1 MTEMFF
7 PSAPATVADVTQA
20 AIANAT
26 GDLVTATYVLAAAG
40 FFVGLL
46 QVHVVW
52 RGINKMTE
60 ASEKRDKRHEAAMT
74 AETDRHQEA
83 MDAQKAARAADA
95 DRHREAMD
103 AERNRHQ
110 EAMKAL
116 HALIRN
122 SGRRNRP
129 IPAR

>member
-7 PSAPATVADVTQA
+7 SSAPATVADVTQT

-40 FFVGLL
+40 LLVGLL

-52 RGINKMTE
+52 RGIDKMTE
-60 ASEKRDKRHEAAMT
+60 ASEKRDKRHRKTMK
-74 AETDRHQEA
+74 AETRRHKKT
-83 MDAQKAARAADA
+83 MKADTR
-95 DRHREAMD
+95 RHTEAMD

-116 HALIRN
+116 NALIRN

>member
-7 PSAPATVADVTQA
+7 SSAPAAVADVTQA

-60 ASEKRDKRHEAAMT
+60 ASEKRDKRHRKTMK
-74 AETDRHQEA
+74 AETRRHKKT
-83 MDAQKAARAADA
+83 MKADTR
-95 DRHREAMD
+95 RHTEAMD

-116 HALIRN
+116 NALIRN

>member
-1 MTEMFF
+1 MPEMLL
-7 PSAPATVADVTQA
+7 SNAPDAVADVTQA

-40 FFVGLL
+40 LLVGLL

-52 RGINKMTE
+52 RGIDKMTE
-60 ASEKRDKRHEAAMT
+60 ANEKRDKRHNKSMKAEARRHKKTMK
-74 AETDRHQEA
+74 AETRRHT
-83 MDAQKAARAADA
+83 
-95 DRHREAMD
+95 EAMD
-103 AERNRHQ
+103 AEANRHK
-110 EAMKAL
+110 ESMRAL
-116 HALIRN
+116 NALIRN